1 MYRLFAVA
9 LTALSCAGCLR
20 STTTI
25 NLKLDGSGTIDQEIG
40 ATPQAIAMFK
50 SMAANQAKGQPMPE
64 IFGRE
69 QAEKLASSMGGVT
82 FLSGEP
88 IKTAELEGYRAKY
101 GFDDITKVRANLT
114 QGSNLAGAGAASSA
128 EPPVGFG
135 FERTGSSSLLTVR
148 MPDEKTN
155 PFKSLARTAGGGSS
169 DDPAS
174 NAQAL
179 AMMKTMMRGLFVDV
193 ALAVDG
199 RVIKTNAPYVDG
211 QRITLAQIDFDK
223 LLDTPGALE
232 KLQQTSDPKMLAGI
246 PGVKVATGPT
256 LTIEFGR

>member
-1 MYRLFAVA
+1 MHRLLAVA
-9 LTALSCAGCLR
+9 LAALSCAGCLR

-25 NLKLDGSGTIDQEIG
+25 NLKPDGSGTIDQEIG

-50 SMAANQAKGQPMPE
+50 SMVANQAKGQAVPE

-69 QAEKLASSMGGVT
+69 QAEKLASSMGGVK

-101 GFDDITKVRANLT
+101 GFDDITKVRVNPT
-114 QGSNLAGAGAASSA
+114 QGSNLAAGGAANPA

-135 FERTGSSSLLTVR
+135 FERNGSSSTLTIR
-148 MPDEKTN
+148 MPEQKTN
-155 PFKSLARTAGGGSS
+155 PLSSLAKPPGGAGA
-169 DDPAS
+169 DKDAA

-211 QRITLAQIDFDK
+211 QRITLAQIDFNQ

-232 KLQQTSDPKMLAGI
+232 KLQQATDPKMMNGI
-246 PGVKVATGPT
+246 PGVKLATGPT